1 MKTWRATFAQKKN
14 QIDVWYDLFEDYD
27 AIEASFAQ
35 QYGIRL
41 RAEDEML
48 WDEFINL
55 LSGLNGD
62 TPLGYLV
69 RIRSEK
75 DSKVRKKFT
84 RQEQKIYNEWRS
96 RHSRK
101 ITHSQS
107 DAEDA
112 LRRVFGIS

>member
-1 MKTWRATFAQKKN
+1 MWRTTFARTKGQN
-14 QIDVWYDLFEDYD
+14 ELWYDLFEDYD

-41 RAEDEML
+41 RTEDEML
-48 WDEFINL
+48 WDEFVTL
-55 LSGLNGD
+55 LSALNGD

-75 DSKVRKKFT
+75 DPKVKKKFSKA
-84 RQEQKIYNEWRS
+84 EKKIYSEWKS

-101 ITHSQS
+101 VVHSVK
-107 DAEDA
+107 DTDEI
-112 LRRVFGIS
+112 LRRFFGMK

>member
-1 MKTWRATFAQKKN
+1 MPTFAKRKGQSE
-14 QIDVWYDLFEDYD
+14 VFYDLFDDYD

-41 RAEDEML
+41 RVEDEML
-48 WDEFINL
+48 WDEFSTL

-69 RIRSEK
+69 RIRGEK
-75 DSKVRKKFT
+75 DPKVKKKFT
-84 RQEQKIYNEWRS
+84 KDERKIYNEWHS

-101 ITHSQS
+101 VTGSAA
-107 DAEDA
+107 DGEAFMRK
-112 LRRVFGIS
+112 LFGMK